1 MRVLKWTGGIVLA
14 LLVAL
19 VLFIAFGL
27 STLKG
32 PITRAISNATGRELV
47 IDGRLKPVWSWVHP
61 RLRAEKVSF
70 ANADWASDDLMFQA
84 DAVEASVELL
94 PLLVGRVVLP
104 EVHLARPIIN
114 IEIDE
119 DGRKNWILK
128 EEDQREGSSR
138 VSIHALTF
146 DQAELHYLDGE
157 RDTDL
162 QVAMSTDAQGVSFK
176 ATGTYKGLDASA
188 DGRGGPVLAL
198 KDTNDA
204 YPIDANAKIGGTSL
218 KAKGTLTNVAQ
229 LSALDLQIEL
239 RGKTMSEL
247 YDVVGVA
254 LPTTTPYETR
264 GHLVKGENMI
274 AYEKFTGKV
283 GASDLAGT
291 LQFDLG
297 GKRAFMHGDLESKVM
312 DLGDL
317 GFVVGTAEPRQS
329 GVLPDMPFD
338 SDRWDSI
345 DADVRIKAGSIRRP
359 KQLPLEHLNAHI
371 VMRDKVLTLEPV
383 DFGIA
388 GGRIAGQVK
397 LDGQK
402 EPIAAV
408 ANLRVNDLSLPKLFP
423 TIKESQ
429 ASIGDINGLIE
440 LTGRGDSVAKM
451 LGGANGK
458 IGLYLDGGKISR
470 FMMELVALDL
480 WGAARV
486 KLEGDQPIGIR
497 CGIADFGV
505 KDGLMKT
512 NAFVFDTDV
521 VNVEGDGTINLKS
534 EALDLKLDPHPKD
547 RSIASLNSPLYIRGT
562 FGGPKVAPD
571 WKRIGTKGVGALAM
585 GLLNPL
591 LAVLPL
597 LQEGKDKE
605 SPCAALIAEAT
616 KSAKQSAAEAKAG
629 VPRPPAVQSKKEEK
643 SAAAGG
649 SRPDADRA
657 PKKPEPGPPPAA
669 TQ

>member
-1 MRVLKWTGGIVLA
+1 MRILKWTGGIVLA

-32 PITRAISNATGRELV
+32 PITRAVSNATGRELV

-61 RLRAEKVSF
+61 RFRAEKVSF
-70 ANADWASDDLMFQA
+70 ANADWASDELMFQA

-104 EVHLARPIIN
+104 EVHLNRPTVN
-114 IEIDE
+114 IEIDA

-128 EEDQREGSSR
+128 EQDQREGSSR

-146 DQAELHYLDGE
+146 DQAALHYLDDE

-162 QVAMSTDAQGVSFK
+162 QVAMSTDAQGVSFN

-188 DGRGGPVLAL
+188 EGRGGQVLAL
-198 KDTNDA
+198 KDTDAA
-204 YPIDANAKIGGTSL
+204 YPLDATAKIGGTTL

-229 LSALDLQIEL
+229 LSALDLDVDL
-239 RGKTMSEL
+239 RGKTLSEL
-247 YDVVGVA
+247 YDVIGVA
-254 LPTTTPYETR
+254 LPETTPYQTR
-264 GHLVKGENMI
+264 GHLVKGEKMI

-283 GASDLAGT
+283 GDSDLAGT
-291 LQFDLG
+291 LQFELG
-297 GKRAFMHGDLESKVM
+297 GKRAFMHGELESKVM

-345 DADVRIKAGSIRRP
+345 DADVRMRAGSIRRP
-359 KQLPLEHLNAHI
+359 KQLPLEHLSAHI
-371 VMRDKVLTLEPV
+371 LMRDKVLTLEPLE
-383 DFGIA
+383 FGIA
-388 GGRIAGQVK
+388 GGKIAGTVK

-402 EPIAAV
+402 DPIAAT

-423 TIKESQ
+423 TVKEGQ

-440 LTGRGDSVAKM
+440 LAARGDSVAQM
-451 LGGANGK
+451 LGASNGK
-458 IGLYLDGGKISR
+458 VGLYLDGGKISR
-470 FMMELVALDL
+470 FMMELVALDV

-486 KLEGDQPIGIR
+486 KLKGDEPIGIR
-497 CGIADFGV
+497 CAIADFGV

-521 VNVEGDGTINLKS
+521 VNVEGDGTINLKT
-534 EALDLKLDPHPKD
+534 EDLDLKLNPHPKD

-562 FGGPKVAPD
+562 FGEPKFAPD
-571 WKRIGTKGVGALAM
+571 WKRLGTKGVGALAI

-616 KSAKQSAAEAKAG
+616 KSARQSAAEAKAG

-649 SRPDADRA
+649 SRAREQPA
-657 PKKPEPGPPPAA
+657 PKPQPGPPPAA